1 MFKTLNL
8 EFPTHPSNYVPRG
21 IVQGTPLNWRD
32 DITGRME
39 SAVMAYLKQMPD
51 EEQLKLVIAY
61 IKHHIHAP
69 CWLEQSPFDEVD
81 EEMEAEIHALRERSL
96 QLKTVED
103 VNEYINAALAVG
115 LDPL

>member
-8 EFPTHPSNYVPRG
+8 DFPTHPSNYVQVG
-21 IVQGTPLNWRD
+21 MVQGMPLNWQNCA
-32 DITGRME
+32 TFGMQQ
-39 SAVMAYLKQMPD
+39 AVMAYLNQRPSG
-51 EEQLKLVIAY
+51 EELQLVIAY

-69 CWLEQSPFDEVD
+69 CWLEQSPFGEVD
-81 EEMEAEIHALRERSL
+81 EEMAASIRALRERSL

-103 VNEYINAALAVG
+103 VNEYINAALAVA

>member
-21 IVQGTPLNWRD
+21 PVQGTPLNWRD
-32 DITGRME
+32 DVTGRME
-39 SAVMAYLKQMPD
+39 SAVMAYLKQTPD

-69 CWLEQSPFDEVD
+69 CWLEKSPFGEVD
-81 EEMEAEIHALRERSL
+81 EEMAEEIRALRKRSL
-96 QLKTVED
+96 QLKTLED
-103 VNEYINAALAVG
+103 VNEYISAALHSA